1 MNNNLRLEQSCL
13 WRQSMKTERW
23 KGLEVFRYL
32 FREKNAAKI
41 AVSH

>member
-13 WRQSMKTERW
+13 WPQSMKTERW